1 MAGARTGTRRAG
13 SRARRAWSARGI
25 ALCFGLVWGHGAANA
40 ADSRPAGAPPSAPEL
55 APPRLVE
62 GGEVAYPD
70 GATGDALVT
79 LRLVVNRDGT
89 VRSAEATHGDEPFA
103 SAAARAAR
111 SFRFEPATRGGQ
123 AVAATIRFEVRFV
136 APAADANTP
145 NGSAPAPNGSA
156 PAPSGS
162 APAPSSSPPLAEPTE
177 VVVEGER
184 PAPAVTS
191 LKRAEVRQLPGA
203 FGDPFRAIESMPGV
217 TPIVSGLPYFYI
229 RGSPPGNV
237 GYFLDGIRVPYLYHV
252 GLGPSI
258 VNPALVDSVDLYK
271 GGYPARFGR
280 FAGAIVSGETTAP
293 RSDFHGEGN
302 LRIFDVGG
310 VVEGG
315 FAGGRGTVLLGG
327 RYSYTAAVL
336 SLVVKDVKLD
346 YRDYQARISY
356 DFTPHDRVTAFAFG
370 SYDLL
375 GQEQP
380 EGLRVLFGTEFYRL
394 DLRYDHTY
402 GADNRLRFAVT
413 LGFDQTHLDV
423 QRNSQD
429 RMLGVRTELT
439 HRLRSNAVLHAG
451 ADGTLDAYGVAR
463 ARYVDPDDPEV
474 NTFAA
479 LFPPRNDYAFGTY
492 ADVVLDA
499 APGFEITPG
508 LRADLFQSNG
518 TTKPSLD
525 GRLATRLRL
534 TRDVKLVGA
543 FGLAHQPPAFVVP
556 VPGLV
561 PATLGG
567 GLQTSVQTSAGTE
580 FRLPAG
586 ISATATLFHNAFFD
600 MSDALGTSLAVTND
614 TRSLGEAYG
623 LELYVHRDLTAKLG
637 GLFSYTL
644 SRTTRSIG
652 NEKFVSAFDRTHIV
666 NVALAYALGAN
677 WRASSHVIYYTGL
690 PRQPDVPNGLIK
702 PPHPTH
708 VARGPGFFRLDLRL
722 EKRWNIKQ
730 SGWISCVLEL
740 LNATFHKETVGDTEI
755 GPVTIPSIGVEG
767 GF

>member
-1 MAGARTGTRRAG
+1 MVDARTRMRRAAF
-13 SRARRAWSARGI
+13 RTHAV
-25 ALCFGLVWGHGAANA
+25 ALCLGVIGGHGAANA
-40 ADSRPAGAPPSAPEL
+40 ADPRPAATLPSAPEL
-55 APPRLVE
+55 VPPHLVE

-70 GATGDALVT
+70 GASGDARVT
-79 LRLVVNRDGT
+79 LTLVVNRDGT
-89 VRSAEATHGDEPFA
+89 VRSAEATQGDEPFA
-103 SAAARAAR
+103 SAAALAAR
-111 SFRFEPATRGGQ
+111 GFRFEPATRAGQ
-123 AVAATIRFEVRFV
+123 RVAATIHFEVRFV
-136 APAADANTP
+136 APAPDANAASGAAAP
-145 NGSAPAPNGSA
+145 NGSATAPNGSA
-156 PAPSGS
+156 PPPKAPP
-162 APAPSSSPPLAEPTE
+162 PAPEE
-177 VVVEGER
+177 VVVQGER

-203 FGDPFRAIESMPGV
+203 FGDPFRAIDSLPGV
-217 TPIVSGLPYFYI
+217 TPIISGLPYFYV

-237 GYFLDGIRVPYLYHV
+237 GYFLDGVRVPYLYHI

-258 VNPALVDSVDLYK
+258 VNPALVESVDLYK

-280 FAGAIVSGETTAP
+280 FAGGIVSGETTTP

-302 LRIFDVGG
+302 LRLFDVGG

-375 GQEQP
+375 GQKQP

-394 DLRYDHTY
+394 DLRFDHTY

-429 RMLGVRTELT
+429 KLFGVRSELT
-439 HRLRSNAVLHAG
+439 HRLGSHAVLHAG

-463 ARYVDPDDPEV
+463 AKYVDPENPDV
-474 NTFAA
+474 STFDAV
-479 LFPPRNDYAFGTY
+479 FPPRSDYAFGTY
-492 ADVVLDA
+492 TDVVLDA

-525 GRLATRLRL
+525 GRLATRLLL
-534 TRDVKLVGA
+534 TRGVKLVGA

-561 PATLGG
+561 PATLAG
-567 GLQTSVQTSAGTE
+567 GLQTSFQTSAGTE
-580 FRLPAG
+580 FTLPAG
-586 ISATATLFHNAFFD
+586 ISATATVFHNAFFN
-600 MSDALGTSLAVTND
+600 MNDALGTGLAVTND
-614 TRSLGEAYG
+614 TRALGEAYG
-623 LELYVHRDLTAKLG
+623 LELYAHRDLTQKLG
-637 GLFSYTL
+637 GFFSYTL
-644 SRTTRSIG
+644 SRTTRSVD
-652 NEKFVSAFDRTHIV
+652 NEKFVSAFDRTHV
-666 NVALAYALGAN
+666 LNLALAYNLGSN
-677 WRASSHVIYYTGL
+677 WRAGTRFTYYTGL
-690 PRQPDVPNGLIK
+690 PRQTDVPNGLIQ
-702 PPHPTH
+702 PPHPSH
-708 VARGPGFFRLDLRL
+708 VEREPGFYRLDLRL
-722 EKRWNIKQ
+722 EKRWNIKER
-730 SGWISCVLEL
+730 GWISFVAEM
-740 LNATFHKETVGDTEI
+740 LNATFHKETVADTEI

-767 GF
+767 GY

>member
-1 MAGARTGTRRAG
+1 
-13 SRARRAWSARGI
+13 
-25 ALCFGLVWGHGAANA
+25 LVGGHGAANA
-40 ADSRPAGAPPSAPEL
+40 ADPPRAAANPSPPAVV
-55 APPRLVE
+55 PPRLVA
-62 GGEVAYPD
+62 GGEVAYPE
-70 GATGDALVT
+70 GATGDAVVT
-79 LRLVVNRDGT
+79 LRLVVNRDGS
-89 VRSAEATHGDEPFA
+89 VRSAEPTRGDEPFA

-111 SFRFEPATRGGQ
+111 AFRFEPATRGGEP
-123 AVAATIRFEVRFV
+123 VAATIHFEIRFLAPEPGATAPDGSVPAPPGSV
-136 APAADANTP
+136 PAPPGSVPAPPAAPA
-145 NGSAPAPNGSA
+145 
-156 PAPSGS
+156 
-162 APAPSSSPPLAEPTE
+162 E

-237 GYFLDGIRVPYLYHV
+237 GYFLDGVRVPYLYHV

-258 VNPALVDSVDLYK
+258 VNPALVDRVELYK

-280 FAGAIVSGETTAP
+280 FAGAVVSGETTAP
-293 RSDFHGEGN
+293 RADFHGEGN
-302 LRIFDVGG
+302 LRLFDVGG

-315 FAGGRGTVLLGG
+315 FAGGRGSVLLGG

-346 YRDYQARISY
+346 YRDYQARVSY

-370 SYDLL
+370 AYDLL
-375 GQEQP
+375 GQKQP

-402 GADNRLRFAVT
+402 ATDSRLRFAVT

-423 QRNSQD
+423 QRNSD
-429 RMLGVRTELT
+429 DKLLGVRAELT
-439 HRLRSNAVLHAG
+439 HRLRPNAVLHAG
-451 ADGTLDAYGVAR
+451 ADGTLDAYSVLHAK
-463 ARYVDPDDPEV
+463 YVDPDDPDV
-474 NTFAA
+474 NTFDAV
-479 LFPPRNDYAFGTY
+479 FPPRNDYAFGTY

-508 LRADLFQSNG
+508 LRADLYQSNG

-525 GRLATRLRL
+525 GRLATRLTLARG
-534 TRDVKLVGA
+534 VKLVGA
-543 FGLAHQPPAFVVP
+543 FGLAHQPPAFVLP

-561 PATLGG
+561 PATLAG
-567 GLQTSVQTSAGTE
+567 GLQTSFQTSAGTE
-580 FRLPAG
+580 FTLPAG
-586 ISATATLFHNAFFD
+586 ISASATVFHDAFFD
-600 MSDALGTSLAVTND
+600 MNDALGTGLAVTSD
-614 TRSLGEAYG
+614 TRALGEAYG
-623 LELYVHRDLTAKLG
+623 LELYAHRDLTQKLG
-637 GLFSYTL
+637 GLVSYTL
-644 SRTTRSIG
+644 SRSTRSVG

-666 NVALAYALGAN
+666 NLALAYDLGAN
-677 WRASSHVIYYTGL
+677 WRASTHFIYYTGL
-690 PRQPDVPNGLIK
+690 PRQPDVPNGLIQ
-702 PPHPTH
+702 PRHPRH
-708 VARGPGFFRLDLRL
+708 VEREPGFFRLDLRL

-730 SGWISCVLEL
+730 SGWISFVAEL
-740 LNATFHKETVGDTEI
+740 LNATFHKETIGGTEI
-755 GPVTIPSIGVEG
+755 GPVTIPSLGVEG